1 MRLKLTKNEPG
12 KNQVFRLTENSVKTL
27 LILEGVFQDLT
38 LPKTLNMVLGESCYN
53 GLVRRKYNL
62 LTPIS
67 KYTSPL
73 AILAKGLALGTDLR
87 LLFGVLDSVS
97 KIPSI
102 LHTGELTVVV
112 CTYRTHKYVCNHA
125 ACAVQCRYPFWVLH
139 CTIRIIVRVRC
150 APDKCP

>member
-1 MRLKLTKNEPG
+1 
-12 KNQVFRLTENSVKTL
+12 
-27 LILEGVFQDLT
+27 
-38 LPKTLNMVLGESCYN
+38 MVLGESCYN

-73 AILAKGLALGTDLR
+73 AILAEGLVLGTDLR
-87 LLFGVLDSVS
+87 LPFGVLGSVS

-112 CTYRTHKYVCNHA
+112 RTYGTRKYVRNRA
-125 ACAVQCRYPFWVLH
+125 ARAVQCEYPFWVLH
-139 CTIRIIVRVRC
+139 CT
-150 APDKCP
+150 